1 MGELTRLKVLLE
13 QRHLA
18 QHKAFRQEYDR
29 AARAIDPKLAGK
41 APCRAQLL
49 RWLNGEVT
57 RPNGDHPRV
66 LEKMFPGWTVRQL
79 FERISDEDA
88 ARLSCANGGVPGPR
102 AATEMSAAGGM
113 KLVMNSAEL
122 ATELA
127 GVLNDA
133 HRILVAVG
141 SRSRE
146 PEYLRGIERALA
158 ERPNLTHYRILIGP
172 PHSQVFKDHLLRL
185 IELRDNGHVEDKRLR
200 ISIQPD
206 TRNTPERFFV
216 ASDRSAVVLGPSANC
231 HTNFDTGFVFTR
243 MDYVKGLQDHG
254 QGLYSKNRLT
264 TAEAIQALE
273 VLE

>member
-1 MGELTRLKVLLE
+1 MGEQTRLKVLLE

-18 QHKAFRQEYDR
+18 QHKAFCQEYDR

-41 APCRAQLL
+41 VPCRAQLL
-49 RWLNGEVT
+49 RWLNGEVA
-57 RPNGDHPRV
+57 RPNGHHPRV
-66 LEKMFPGWTVRQL
+66 LEKMLPGWTVKQL
-79 FERISDEDA
+79 FEPISDEDA
-88 ARLSCANGGVPGPR
+88 ARLMCSASVPGPR

-146 PEYLRGIERALA
+146 PEYLRGIERVLV

-185 IELRDNGHVEDKRLR
+185 IELRDSGQVEDKRLR
-200 ISIQPD
+200 MSIQPD
-206 TRNTPERFFV
+206 TRMTPERFFV

-231 HTNFDTGFVFTR
+231 HTNFDTGFVVTR
-243 MDYVKGLQDHG
+243 MDYVNGLQNHA

-264 TAEAIQALE
+264 TAEAVEQLE